1 MVIGRAVTGV
11 LLCASGLAI
20 YNEGVVPFDSKK
32 TYAEAVAE

>member
-20 YNEGVVPFDSKK
+20 YNEGVVPLTKK